1 MTAATQAILPRGQ
14 RLRFDTVDEL
24 IDALGVPASRIL
36 LDPPPG
42 TATEADVTRLVEG
55 EPKRLVELI
64 DGTLV
69 EKAMGNRESEL
80 AVVLIS
86 VLAPFV
92 YQRKLGKV
100 YGADFMARMKQKNIR
115 LPDVA
120 FVAYADMPGGKA
132 VDEVVLSGAMTL
144 AIEMISPGN
153 RKKEM
158 LQKRK
163 EYFASGAQ
171 RVWQFDMRSRT
182 VAVYSSAEE
191 AQILQEGNT
200 LDGGDVLPG
209 FSIALADLFAE
220 VDRQG
225 P

>member
-1 MTAATQAILPRGQ
+1 LTAATQAILPRSQ

-191 AQILQEGNT
+191 AQILQEGST